1 MLMTMTFYNSFRMH
15 FGECLSFLSVKST
28 QCMVSCFGFYST
40 WSFIVKN
47 IYVCDELYYPVPGF
61 SGDQFILFLMFSLF
75 HEAQSQINSGLFYF
89 DDYFYNNLLS
99 WCYSLFIALSKFAD
113 QIWYWAFTL
122 FFRIFYPWLSKV
134 VALPRTPWQRFEEVC
149 SQDPTTFGNHWTH
162 FVMSIHSLKEV
173 GAGLLGLRM
182 LSCKL

>member
-1 MLMTMTFYNSFRMH
+1 MTMTFYNSFRMH

-75 HEAQSQINSGLFYF
+75 HEAQSQINSGLFYC

-99 WCYSLFIALSKFAD
+99 WCYSLLIVHQVNLLTRFYIEHLLCFLGFFIPGFPKLLRFQEHHDNVLKKFVPK
-113 QIWYWAFTL
+113 IRRHLVTIEHILLCPYT
-122 FFRIFYPWLSKV
+122 V
-134 VALPRTPWQRFEEVC
+134 
-149 SQDPTTFGNHWTH
+149 
-162 FVMSIHSLKEV
+162 LKRLV
-173 GAGLLGLRM
+173 QGFWV
-182 LSCKL
+182 